1 MAIPSATI
9 QRVDGGLG
17 VAPSS
22 VGGANLRIGVC
33 SKGVANVLGAFG
45 SKPALTSSYG
55 AGPLVESM
63 ASGLD
68 VGGGPVIGVPVVPSV
83 AGSAGAVS
91 HVGAGAGTVVPTLAP
106 DRIILAKVT
115 TGGALATAQF
125 AFSVDGAAYGT
136 PVVSA
141 AGPWVT
147 SPTGVPLVKL
157 TFPAGTYVLNEVYT
171 FNTDGTITQ
180 SGAGPLPTQ
189 ASSPVDVYSVLVEIL
204 TGGALGTA
212 TFRYALDGQAA
223 SPSYSGEIAVPS
235 GGKFVIPGAGIM
247 LTFASTFVAA
257 DTYAFTTVAA
267 NATVSDIAAAID
279 VALADSTEWR
289 FGVIVGTPASAAA
302 AASLAATCKTKAD
315 AAAVAF
321 RYIRFMIECPQGEGD
336 ATIKTAFASF
346 QSDLVSVCV
355 GDTDFKSVLSGR
367 EFKRN
372 ISWAAAN
379 RMAKYDVHVPPE
391 KTAPTGSFE
400 SLHLVTKL
408 YRNEEATPGLHDAR
422 FITGRT
428 HVGLAGFY
436 LTGGKT
442 MAAAGSDY
450 QSTERVDVMNKLCRV
465 VRVEA
470 LRLLSS
476 DLEVDDTGKL
486 SDLEAS
492 RAERRMQSVAR
503 SDMQGNVSKDKNGPA
518 VYVSIDRDSNI
529 LSTENL
535 PIEVSAIPKGKASK
549 ITVRV
554 GFSNPALNQ

>member
-1 MAIPSATI
+1 MAIPSAKI

-17 VAPSS
+17 VGPAS

-33 SKGVANVLGAFG
+33 SKGAANVLGSFG
-45 SKPALTSSYG
+45 SKPAMIATYG
-55 AGPLVESM
+55 AGPLVEAM
-63 ASGLD
+63 AGCLD
-68 VGGGPVIGVPVVPSV
+68 VAGGPVLGVPVTPSV

-91 HVGAGAGTVVPTLAP
+91 KVGSGAGTIVPTLAP
-106 DRIILAKVT
+106 DRVVLAKVT
-115 TGGALATAQF
+115 TGGALGTAQF
-125 AFSVDGAAYGT
+125 AFSVDGGAYGAS
-136 PVVSA
+136 VLSA
-141 AGPWVT
+141 VGPWIV
-147 SPTGVPLVKL
+147 SPSGAPLVKI
-157 TFPAGTYVLNEVYT
+157 TFPAGTYALNEVYT
-171 FNTDGTITQ
+171 FNVNGTIGQ
-180 SGAGPLPTQ
+180 SGGGPVPTQ
-189 ASSPVDVYSVLVEIL
+189 ASSPVDAYSALVEIV
-204 TGGALGTA
+204 TGGALGVA

-223 SPSYSGEIAVPS
+223 SPSYSGEIAIPAGGVFVVPGS
-235 GGKFVIPGAGIM
+235 GIV

-257 DTYAFTTVAA
+257 DTYAFVTTAAGFSVSDVAA
-267 NATVSDIAAAID
+267 ALD
-279 VALADSTEWR
+279 VAMADSAEWR
-289 FGVIVGTPASAAA
+289 FAHVVGTPANAAG

-315 AAAVAF
+315 AAFTAF
-321 RYIRFMIECPQGEGD
+321 RYVRIMIECPQSEGD

-346 QSDLVSVCV
+346 ESPLVSVCV
-355 GDTDFKSVLSGR
+355 GDADVKSVLTGR
-367 EFKRN
+367 EFRRN
-372 ISWAAAN
+372 IAWAAAN

-422 FITGRT
+422 FVTART
-428 HVGLAGFY
+428 HIGLAGYY

-442 MAAAGSDY
+442 MAPAGSDF
-450 QSTERVDVMNKLCRV
+450 QSTERVDVFNKLCRV

-486 SDLEAS
+486 SELEAS

-535 PIEVSAIPKGKASK
+535 PIEVSAIPKGKAST
-549 ITVRV
+549 ISVRV